1 MELRFALLYPDL
13 RAGIDVS
20 VHFFF
25 FAVLGGATCFAGSMS
40 GMAGVLKSVD
50 TAASSFAALASSNR
64 FCCS

>member
-25 FAVLGGATCFAGSMS
+25 FAVLGGATCFALS
-40 GMAGVLKSVD
+40 ANAFKS
-50 TAASSFAALASSNR
+50 AASSFAALASSNR